1 MNLLSRDE
9 FGDMLKRMRISKR
22 LQRDIR
28 YVPEE
33 ITHIGER
40 DFLTV
45 RTKTG
50 AEGVLLFGEYC
61 VPFTLKKRSANVKG
75 RVEAIICDICS
86 TWQRGTNSAVITFKT
101 SDRSTVSHL
110 VCADLDCSLHVRDL
124 TDAAKISRT
133 QLREHITPSERAG
146 RLRRRIL
153 KIMTTASL

>member
-9 FGDMLKRMRISKR
+9 FGDVLKRMRISKR

-45 RTKTG
+45 RTKSG
-50 AEGVLLFGEYC
+50 AEGVLLFGDYC
-61 VPFTLKKRSANVKG
+61 VPFSLKKRSANAKG

-86 TWQRGTNSAVITFKT
+86 TWQRGTNSVVITFKT
-101 SDRSTVSHL
+101 SDTSTVSHL
-110 VCADLDCSLHVRDL
+110 VCGDLDCSLHVRDL
-124 TDAAKISRT
+124 TDVSKLSRT
-133 QLREHITPSERAG
+133 QLREHISPSERLA
-146 RLRRRIL
+146 RLH
-153 KIMTTASL
+153 TTLVNFLTDTNQ